1 MAQRY
6 RADNRGS
13 DTESEFYLPAGVTPP
28 FDTSRFERLWASL
41 FNRYVES
48 P

>member
-6 RADNRGS
+6 HTDDRGS
-13 DTESEFYLPAGVTPP
+13 DTEPKFYLPTGVTPP

-41 FNRYVES
+41 FNHYVES
-48 P
+48 R

>member
-6 RADNRGS
+6 HVDDRDS
-13 DTESEFYLPAGVTPP
+13 DTEPKLSLPAGVTPP
-28 FDTSRFERLWASL
+28 FDTSRFERFWASL
-41 FNRYVES
+41 FNQYSES